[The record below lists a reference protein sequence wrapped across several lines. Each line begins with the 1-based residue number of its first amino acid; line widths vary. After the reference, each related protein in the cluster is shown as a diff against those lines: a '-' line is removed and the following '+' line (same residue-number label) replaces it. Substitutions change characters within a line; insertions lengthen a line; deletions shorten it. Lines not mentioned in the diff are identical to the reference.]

1 MSRPGKGSAKQEL
14 VTLKLAKVLKLLNTQ
29 SVNSSM
35 KPSCS
40 PLICSMVNIEDIFYQ
55 VVKKDLSPD
64 WEDASI
70 KLTDVEVTPSLSYL
84 DFLWIMIK
92 LLIRSNMFI
101 LLMFV

>member
-1 MSRPGKGSAKQEL
+1 
-14 VTLKLAKVLKLLNTQ
+14 
-29 SVNSSM
+29 
-35 KPSCS
+35 
-40 PLICSMVNIEDIFYQ
+40 MVNIEEISYQ

-84 DFLWIMIK
+84 DFFWIMIK

-101 LLMFV
+101 LLLIV